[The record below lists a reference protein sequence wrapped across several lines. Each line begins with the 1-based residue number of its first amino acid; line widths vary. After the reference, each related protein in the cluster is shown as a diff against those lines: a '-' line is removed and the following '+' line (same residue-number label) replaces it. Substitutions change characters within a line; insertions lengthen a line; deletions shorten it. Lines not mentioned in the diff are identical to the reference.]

1 MGFEAPGQPPRLTL
15 AIRDVERLDNGV
27 PTIFELDQRGAI
39 IGRSPTVDW
48 SLPDPRSHISSRHAE
63 IVYAD
68 GRYSLIDVS
77 TNGTFLNHA
86 TERSFEAQPLKSGDI
101 ITIGHYEIVCT
112 LTGGQ
117 AAPAPVAAPQPQ
129 SAGWGGWGEAAAAPA
144 SASGWD
150 SPAPMSAISGQGPM
164 SGSWAPPPPPAPPAA
179 SGWGSPDPAPPAP
192 GGWGSPDPAPPAAG
206 SWGSPEPSPAA
217 GGWGPADPAPASSGW
232 GAAPSAPDP
241 APPAAAGWGAINPT
255 PAAGGWGA
263 PPPASAPAASG
274 WGGAD
279 MLAKQAPPALA
290 HPANPSAWDQPAAAP
305 DPGASGWSSAA
316 PDRPPPPT
324 AENVWGKLTDTNVV
338 DWARGGFGQAAA
350 PPVPAAD
357 PLGLSKPAPSAALP
371 AAAPPLRPAPAA
383 PPPATPAPAPSS
395 PGGGPGFDRFLAE
408 AGLSRA
414 DLKLAEADALA
425 AAGGLVRRVVAGL
438 VVMLE
443 ARARAKAQMGAQ
455 STSLEFDGN
464 NPIKFARTPEQ
475 ALAQLLNPQ
484 ERGFMPADRAVEDAF
499 HDLQSH
505 QMATLRAMQGALKA
519 TLERF
524 SPAAIR
530 KRAETGGL
538 LQKILPGA
546 KDAALWQA
554 YEREFGGVAQ
564 GSDEAFMDVFAKEFK
579 RAYEENAARRPR
591 R

>member
-1 MGFEAPGQPPRLTL
+1 MGFDGPGQPPRLTL
-15 AIRDVERLDNGV
+15 QIRDVDRLDNGV
-27 PTIFELDQRGAI
+27 PTILELDQRGAI

-68 GRYSLIDVS
+68 GRYSLIDIS
-77 TNGTFLNHA
+77 TNGTFLNNA
-86 TERSFEAQPLKSGDI
+86 TERSFEAQPLKSGDVI
-101 ITIGHYEIVCT
+101 GIGHYEIVCT
-112 LTGGQ
+112 LTGGA
-117 AAPAPVAAPQPQ
+117 AAPVPAPPPVAQ
-129 SAGWGGWGEAAAAPA
+129 SGGWGGWGEGSAPPAPA
-144 SASGWD
+144 SGGWD

-164 SGSWAPPPPPAPPAA
+164 SGSWAPPPAPAPAP
-179 SGWGSPDPAPPAP
+179 GWGSPDPAPPASS
-192 GGWGSPDPAPPAAG
+192 GWGAPDPAPPAPSG
-206 SWGSPEPSPAA
+206 WGTDPSP
-217 GGWGPADPAPASSGW
+217 PPPSSGW
-232 GAAPSAPDP
+232 GAAPVSGD
-241 APPAAAGWGAINPT
+241 
-255 PAAGGWGA
+255 
-263 PPPASAPAASG
+263 APAASG
-274 WGGAD
+274 WGSSEPSPAASGWGAAPAPSPPPTAGWGGSD
-279 MLAKQAPPALA
+279 MLAKRAPEAPAA
-290 HPANPSAWDQPAAAP
+290 PANPSAWDQPAAAP
-305 DPGASGWSSAA
+305 DPGASGWSSAV

-324 AENVWGKLTDTNVV
+324 ADSVWGKLADTNVV
-338 DWARGGFGQAAA
+338 DWARGGFGQAA
-350 PPVPAAD
+350 PTPVPAAD
-357 PLGLSKPAPSAALP
+357 PLGLAKPAPAAALP
-371 AAAPPLRPAPAA
+371 AAPPPPRTAAPPAGAAPIAA
-383 PPPATPAPAPSS
+383 PPPAPAPSPS
-395 PGGGPGFDRFLAE
+395 GAPGFDRFLAE
-408 AGLSRA
+408 AGLSRT
-414 DLKLAEADALA
+414 DLKLPEAEALA

-538 LQKILPGA
+538 LRKILPGA